1 MFALEVYIMSNT
13 KKYILTGVT
22 LGSIAAVAAG
32 LIAVTNLITEKK
44 IKQNEIDAV
53 NKGINE
59 IFDSGVVTSEKEISG
74 YDYVNYCYEVS
85 YKKGNDEK
93 HGYAFRCEGSNMYGK
108 IALIAGFDD
117 LNNFISM
124 SLVKNEQTYASTLVD
139 KYVKPVN
146 ANEKNYET
154 DVSCG
159 ATYGAKLVRDMINDA
174 KAAVSAWSK

>member
-1 MFALEVYIMSNT
+1 MSNA

-32 LIAVTNLITEKK
+32 LIAVTNLITAKK
-44 IKQNEIDAV
+44 IEQNEIDAV
-53 NKGINE
+53 NKGINQ
-59 IFDSGVVTSEKEISG
+59 IFDSVVVTFEESKSG
-74 YDYVNYCYEVS
+74 YDYVNYCYS
-85 YKKGNDEK
+85 ITYKKGDTEM

-108 IALIAGFDD
+108 ISLIAGFDD
-117 LNNFISM
+117 ASKSFISM
-124 SLVKNEQTYASTLVD
+124 YLVKNEQTYASTLVD
-139 KYVKPVN
+139 KYVNPVN

-174 KAAVSAWSK
+174 KKAANDIWSK

>member
-1 MFALEVYIMSNT
+1 MSNT

-44 IKQNEIDAV
+44 ILQNDIDAV

-59 IFDSGVVTSEKEISG
+59 IFESGIIKDEDDLGG
-74 YDYVNYCYEVS
+74 YKYVNHYYEVN
-85 YKKGNDEK
+85 YKKSELEM

-108 IALIAGFDD
+108 ISLIAGFDIATKS
-117 LNNFISM
+117 FMSISI
-124 SLVKNEQTYASTLVD
+124 VKNEQTYASTLVAN
-139 KYVKPVN
+139 YIKPVN
-146 ANEKNYET
+146 SGEKNYET

-159 ATYGAKLVRDMINDA
+159 ATYGAKLIREMINEA
-174 KAAVSAWSK
+174 KIAAESLWSK

>member
-1 MFALEVYIMSNT
+1 MSNT

-44 IKQNEIDAV
+44 IIQNDIDAV

-59 IFDSGVVTSEKEISG
+59 IFESGVVTSEESKSG
-74 YDYVNYCYEVS
+74 YDYVNYCYNVT
-85 YKKGNDEK
+85 YKKGESEM

-108 IALIAGFDD
+108 ISLIVGFDETTKS
-117 LNNFISM
+117 FISM
-124 SLVKNEQTYASTLVD
+124 YLVKNEQTYASTLVE
-139 KYVKPVN
+139 KYVNPVN
-146 ANEKNYET
+146 EKQKDYET
-154 DVSCG
+154 DVGCG

-174 KAAVSAWSK
+174 KKAANDVWSK

>member
-1 MFALEVYIMSNT
+1 MSNT

-59 IFDSGVVTSEKEISG
+59 IFESGVVTHEEGKTG
-74 YDYVNYCYEVS
+74 YYYVNYCYSVT
-85 YKKGNDEK
+85 YKNGDLEK

-108 IALIAGFDD
+108 ISLIAGFDETTKG
-117 LNNFISM
+117 FISM
-124 SLVKNEQTYASTLVD
+124 YLVKNEQTYASTLVEN
-139 KYVKPVN
+139 YVNPVN
-146 ANEKNYET
+146 ANQKNYET

-159 ATYGAKLVRDMINDA
+159 ATYGAKLIRDMINDA
-174 KAAVSAWSK
+174 KKAANDIWSK

>member
-1 MFALEVYIMSNT
+1 MSNT
-13 KKYILTGVT
+13 KKYIVTGVT

-59 IFDSGVVTSEKEISG
+59 IFESGVVSAEEVVNDLDNK
-74 YDYVNYCYEVS
+74 YVTYCYKVD
-85 YKKGNDEK
+85 YRKNDLEM

-108 IALIAGFDD
+108 ISLLAGFDIASQS
-117 LNNFISM
+117 FMSM
-124 SLVKNEQTYASTLVD
+124 YLVKNEQTYASTLVE
-139 KYVKPVN
+139 KYVNPVN
-146 ANEKNYET
+146 SNEKNYET

-159 ATYGAKLVRDMINDA
+159 ATYGAKLVRDMINQA
-174 KAAVSAWSK
+174 KNVAVSYWSK